1 MCAAGICHV
10 VHRKSWNRALAL
22 LIGFLAVSA
31 VYLYAFPQANVFYAG
46 VVLLHAIAGVVAS
59 VWLLVWL
66 VRRRRQSEPLL
77 RAGMAFLFLG
87 AIQGW
92 R

>member
-1 MCAAGICHV
+1 MWSTGNPG
-10 VHRKSWNRALAL
+10 NRALAL

-31 VYLYAFPQANVFYAG
+31 AYLYAFPQANVFYAG

-66 VRRRRQSEPLL
+66 VRRWRLIVTLL
-77 RAGMAFLFLG
+77 RS
-87 AIQGW
+87 
-92 R
+92 